1 MFCPRCGAKQEIEG
15 ARFCCSCG
23 EPLDVN
29 RLSEEGQSE
38 PAQAVADQG
47 PQQPA
52 QAAADQGPQQPAQAA
67 ADGEGPKSPPMPSAQ
82 EVSTPPAT
90 GSVPADGVKKGV
102 EPKVLAIIGVA
113 AVVVVAI
120 VLVVV
125 FVVKPGGGGS
135 APAPEPASSTQSAE
149 PTTTNEPQN
158 TQTTSSTQSLPSGNG
173 VDHNKQKG
181 TARFVDVWRLESG
194 TFDGYDAKTIYENSQ
209 KGKYV
214 LLTLKEDGTG
224 TLDKMGDKVSVKW
237 KMKDDQ
243 VGLYEGDGRSLEMRV
258 VDDGGLVLNNK
269 ENDYMVFRACP
280 ADGNAGNN
288 APAGGSST
296 SNSGKTQKV
305 GSKKVGFVQVPE
317 SWKDNTKAM
326 DARTVED
333 YGLVLY
339 IDPDSSYQSKAQG
352 GTSYGKAI
360 QLTVQPTSYT
370 EIAKGILQSYKS
382 DGKFGETTQENIEIA
397 GRKAILL
404 VTTLKDDK
412 LQLATIV
419 LDRDGDGKT
428 GVAMALNCGFDEASS
443 KAVLQVASTWTRE

>member
-1 MFCPRCGAKQEIEG
+1 MFCPRCGAKQEVEG

-23 EPLDVN
+23 EPLDVD
-29 RLSEEGQSE
+29 RLSEGEQSE
-38 PAQAVADQG
+38 PV
-47 PQQPA
+47 QPA
-52 QAAADQGPQQPAQAA
+52 ADAAPKEPAQAA
-67 ADGEGPKSPPMPSAQ
+67 ADGGGPKPPPAPSAQ
-82 EVSTPPAT
+82 EASTPPAA
-90 GSVPADGVKKGV
+90 GPVSGDGVKKGV
-102 EPKVLAIIGVA
+102 DPKVLAIIAA
-113 AVVVVAI
+113 AVVAVIAI

-125 FVVKPGGGGS
+125 FVVKPGGGG
-135 APAPEPASSTQSAE
+135 APAPENAASTQSAE
-149 PTTTNEPQN
+149 PTGTNEPQG
-158 TQTTSSTQSLPSGNG
+158 TQTNGSAQSLPSGNG
-173 VDHNKQKG
+173 VDHKKQKG

-194 TFDGYDAKTIYENSQ
+194 TFEGYDAKTVYENSQ

-243 VGLYEGDGRSLEMRV
+243 VGLYEGEGRSLEMRV

-280 ADGNAGNN
+280 AEGNAGNN
-288 APAGGSST
+288 APAGGDST
-296 SNSGKTQKV
+296 SDSGKTQKV

-360 QLTVQPTSYT
+360 QLTVQPAPYT
-370 EIAKGILQSYKS
+370 EIAKGILNSYKS

-397 GRKAILL
+397 GRKGILL

-419 LDRDGDGKT
+419 LDRDGDGKA

-443 KAVLQVASTWTRE
+443 KAVLKIASTWTRE